1 MGRPRLA
8 HPDEQTWGLGHRFL
22 LVKLFKQVPPLS
34 QNPGQCLDRLPDV
47 LIAKVKGGKPKP
59 DQVGT
64 AKISNHTFGNQSLYD
79 AIGLWVP
86 KCEVA
91 PTAISVQR

>member
-8 HPDEQTWGLGHRFL
+8 HPEEQTWGLGHRFL
-22 LVKLFKQVPPLS
+22 LLKLFEQVTSLT
-34 QNPGQCLDRLPDV
+34 QNPGQYLDRLPDV

-64 AKISNHTFGNQSLYD
+64 AKISYLTFGNLSLND

-91 PTAISVQR
+91 PTAIRVQR